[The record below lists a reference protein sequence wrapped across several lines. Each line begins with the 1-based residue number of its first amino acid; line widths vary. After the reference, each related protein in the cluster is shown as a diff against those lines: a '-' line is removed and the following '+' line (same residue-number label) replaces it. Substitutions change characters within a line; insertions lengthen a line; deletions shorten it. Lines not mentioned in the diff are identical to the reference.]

1 MDFLIQAFILFFL
14 TFLLTLAIHFTHFG
28 LHQESL
34 ELQQRSNGRAHA
46 HELAEDAPLHKYL
59 KHSHGPHES
68 EDLSGISKSFHA
80 GAASSSASSSSSHH
94 GQQQHH
100 LIDLD
105 DEEELHAKLVCEG
118 STDGSEQDLVYW
130 HAPTEED
137 DNWVSPWKP
146 SDGSKQY
153 VTFESDNGG
162 WNNVRM
168 SLEAIF
174 VFARATGRT
183 VVMPPDEAFYF
194 PDRESSPLLS
204 SSSSLSSTL
213 LMSSS
218 SSSLS

>member
-34 ELQQRSNGRAHA
+34 ELQQRSNGRGHA

-80 GAASSSASSSSSHH
+80 GAASSSARSSGSGSSSRH
-94 GQQQHH
+94 
-100 LIDLD
+100 IDLD

-130 HAPTEED
+130 HAATEED
-137 DNWVSPWKP
+137 DKWVSPWKP

-194 PDRESSPLLS
+194 PDRELSMLS
-204 SSSSLSSTL
+204 SSAVSSMSTSPMLSSSP
-213 LMSSS
+213 MPA
-218 SSSLS
+218 